1 MGLRSIYG
9 YWEHAGRLRGPQTK
23 LLGDRIEPKVCRICP
38 AAFIEKSNRSGCILT
53 TDKKP
58 KNTYQVINADARD
71 TYTIWQEL
79 GYPPVKFVITSP
91 PYWNMLGE
99 SRGGV
104 NSSQKQHM
112 EEGHDEKYSDDPRD
126 IGNIEDSAQYLEDM
140 RQIFLEIKK
149 IMVPGGYLMIIL
161 QNVRPKDGI
170 MLADRVAICIDVEPN
185 FLLRQE
191 FIWCQDQKFMGIWG
205 YPTVYVSN
213 VHHHYCIV
221 VQNPNKESPEVP
233 DSDS

>member
-1 MGLRSIYG
+1 MDLKRNCWGTELNPKYAEYAQRRS
-9 YWEHAGRLRGPQTK
+9 LKNQTD
-23 LLGDRIEPKVCRICP
+23 LD
-38 AAFIEKSNRSGCILT
+38 AFLT

-99 SRGGV
+99 SRAGS

-140 RQIFLEIKK
+140 PQIFLEIKK

-170 MLADRVAICIDVEPN
+170 MRPIAWQFALMLRPKFPLATGVYLVSGSKIHGHLGISHSICIERASPLLHCRAEP
-185 FLLRQE
+185 Q
-191 FIWCQDQKFMGIWG
+191 
-205 YPTVYVSN
+205 
-213 VHHHYCIV
+213 
-221 VQNPNKESPEVP
+221 
-233 DSDS
+233 